1 MITEKIVELLLLQF
15 IFTDYKAEK
24 EYRYYLENNYD
35 VDKLQERYL
44 ALGKEYL
51 QQYALN
57 KTEKSEENL

>member
-1 MITEKIVELLLLQF
+1 MIIEKIVELLLLQF
-15 IFTDYKAEK
+15 IFTDYNADK

-57 KTEKSEENL
+57 KTEKSE

>member
-15 IFTDYKAEK
+15 IFTDYNADK